1 MSNGIDGLNKLGGIS
16 FIASGALFL
25 VTSVLDLMTGPPP
38 SAGTE
43 ILAWRVSHELLMAVT
58 PEVLFFAVMLLVPA
72 VIALHQSL
80 AVTHRRSAAVGCG
93 ILAVTIPVLNVLLIV
108 FGRLVY
114 PVYHLKVRTPEAA
127 ELVVTLYY
135 GGLHVV
141 LLLFAVATLVLSLAM
156 RRTAF
161 GRKVASLGFAT
172 AALDVVASY
181 PWLIGPALGLVCGIF
196 FSAWLVAVGFRLHRI
211 PAAMPS

>member
-1 MSNGIDGLNKLGGIS
+1 MSNGLDGLNKLGGIS

-38 SAGTE
+38 SGGAE
-43 ILAWRVSHELLMAVT
+43 ILAWMASHELLMAFT
-58 PEVLFFAVMLLVPA
+58 AEVLFFAAMFLVPA

-80 AVTHRRSAAVGCG
+80 AITHPRSAAVGCG
-93 ILAVTIPVLNVLLIV
+93 IIAVTIPVLNVLLIV

-114 PVYHLKVRTPEAA
+114 PVYQLKVHTPEAA
-127 ELVVTLYY
+127 ELVVGLYY
-135 GGLHVV
+135 GGLHAV

-161 GRKVASLGFAT
+161 GSTIAYLGFV
-172 AALDVVASY
+172 AAGLDVIASY
-181 PWLIGPALGLVCGIF
+181 PWLIGPALGLVCSLF
-196 FSAWLVAVGFRLHRI
+196 FSAWLVAVGLALQRL
-211 PAAMPS
+211 PAARPS